1 MSKLS
6 SFNSA
11 SNDQNI
17 VFGKFLPFYSINP
30 PSNFSQP
37 KSLFK
42 FVSLSGTLNISNFK
56 SVMLEFKDSNELTE
70 NQIQQYWD

>member
-1 MSKLS
+1 MSKLG

-17 VFGKFLPFYSINP
+17 VFGKFLPFHSINP

-56 SVMLEFKDSNELTE
+56 SVRLEFKDSNEPTE

>member
-1 MSKLS
+1 MPT
-6 SFNSA
+6 SA

-17 VFGKFLPFYSINP
+17 VFGTFLPPFSTGIT
-30 PSNFSQP
+30 SNFSQP

-42 FVSLSGTLNISNFK
+42 FASLSGILNNLNIK
-56 SVMLEFKDSNELTE
+56 SVEIKCADSNEPTE